1 MAANGEFPES
11 AVLRSVHDIGGLD
24 FGAVP
29 LADHEM
35 ADWAKRCNGLSF
47 VLRRKRLATLDE
59 QRRHVESLGASYHQH
74 EYFERQLLAWA
85 QIVIDRGL
93 ISSAELGRMLADPPV
108 PLATLPPL
116 GRAVNPSDAAPDAP
130 PTAARFRPGDRVR
143 VLKAEP
149 PGHVRTPYYC
159 RGHAGMIERVCGAFP
174 NPEEL
179 AYRRPGLPATPLY
192 RVRFLSR
199 ELWPD
204 YAENP
209 ADTLDIEI
217 YEHWLEAA

>member
-1 MAANGEFPES
+1 
-11 AVLRSVHDIGGLD
+11 LRSVHDIGGLD

-35 ADWAKRCNGLSF
+35 ADWAKRCNGLSLA
-47 VLRRKRLATLDE
+47 LRRKRLATLDE
-59 QRRHVESLGASYHQH
+59 QRRHVESLGASYHQR

-93 ISSAELGRMLADPPV
+93 LTSAELGRMLADPPARPPV
-108 PLATLPPL
+108 TPLAGLVRPQDDAP
-116 GRAVNPSDAAPDAP
+116 DAAPVP
-130 PTAARFRPGDRVR
+130 ARFKPGDRVR

-159 RGHAGMIERVCGAFP
+159 RGHAGVIERVCGAFP

-179 AYRRPGLPATPLY
+179 AYRRPGLPATALY

-199 ELWPD
+199 ELWPG

-217 YEHWLEAA
+217 YEHWLDAA

>member
-1 MAANGEFPES
+1 M
-11 AVLRSVHDIGGLD
+11 RSVHDVGGLD

-35 ADWAKRCNGLSF
+35 ETWAKRSNALAAA
-47 VLRRKRLATLDE
+47 LRQKKLATLDE
-59 QRRHVESLGASYHQH
+59 QRRHVESLGDGYHKYS
-74 EYFERQLLAWA
+74 YFERQVHAWA
-85 QIVIDRGL
+85 QIAIDRGL
-93 ISSAELGRMLADPPV
+93 VTSAEIGRLLTDPPR
-108 PLATLPPL
+108 PPSPAPIRRTPASPGDR
-116 GRAVNPSDAAPDAP
+116 GRDAADAQDGA
-130 PTAARFRPGDRVR
+130 TARARFKPGDRVR

-159 RGHAGMIERVCGAFP
+159 RGRAGVIERICGAFP

-179 AYRRPGLPATPLY
+179 AYRRSGRPAVPLY

-199 ELWPD
+199 DLWQG
-204 YAENP
+204 YGEGP
-209 ADTLDIEI
+209 ADTVDIEI

>member
-1 MAANGEFPES
+1 
-11 AVLRSVHDIGGLD
+11 LRNVHDIGGLD

-35 ADWAKRCNGLSF
+35 VDWAKRCNGLSLA
-47 VLRRKRLATLDE
+47 LRRKRLATLDE

-93 ISSAELGRMLADPPV
+93 ITSAELGRMLADPPAPPAV
-108 PLATLPPL
+108 PLPP
-116 GRAVNPSDAAPDAP
+116 GIAVNPADAAPDALP
-130 PTAARFRPGDRVR
+130 VSARFKPGDRVH

-159 RGHAGMIERVCGAFP
+159 RGHAGVIERVCGAFP

-179 AYRRPGLPATPLY
+179 AYRRSGLPATPLY
-192 RVRFLSR
+192 RVHFLSR
-199 ELWPD
+199 ELWPG

-217 YEHWLEAA
+217 YEHWLDAA